1 MNEQLYKDQKVLK
14 TAKKF
19 SNDNEDDRSQSKKNS
34 EKIRNSE
41 IESVAESRL
50 SRRTQNSIKKRTG
63 EFKVKRIGRKKEEK
77 RGKSFKVMKF

>member
-1 MNEQLYKDQKVLK
+1 MNEQLYKEQKVLK

-19 SNDNEDDRSQSKKNS
+19 SKDNEDDRSQSKKNS

-63 EFKVKRIGRKKEEK
+63 EFKVKRIGGKKEEK